1 MMKKIATFK
10 NKTIANM
17 FIRVIPQNVAVKIRH
32 NKKGISILTKYAGF
46 KKNANMKRLFG

>member
-1 MMKKIATFK
+1 MKKIATFK

-17 FIRVIPQNVAVKIRH
+17 FIQVIPQSVVVKIRH
-32 NKKGISILTKYAGF
+32 NKEIISILTKYAGF